1 LGLLLLRGLVSA
13 TLIAQTMTHIVT
25 AEVRLVNVCCAVCAF
40 LVAGCLLVGFMT
52 PIIAIVIWVG
62 AIGFS
67 LLGLQLPNQYLFDT
81 SHTLVDVI
89 ALATVILLL
98 GPGAFSLDARMF
110 GRREIRI
117 PSVVSNPIPK

>member
-1 LGLLLLRGLVSA
+1 
-13 TLIAQTMTHIVT
+13 
-25 AEVRLVNVCCAVCAF
+25 
-40 LVAGCLLVGFMT
+40 MT
-52 PIIAIVIWVG
+52 PIVAIVIGVG

-67 LLGLQLPNQYLFDT
+67 LVGLQLPNEYLFDT

-117 PSVVSNPIPK
+117 PSAVSNAIPK